1 MSDLLVV
8 CEACGAKNSVKPEL
22 KPPPSAPVQG
32 PAEEPITSPWK
43 GRMPSSRRRFWRA
56 GFRCWWTSGPVVHA
70 LQDDQSH
77 RP

>member
-22 KPPPSAPVQG
+22 KAAAVCGQCKAPLKTYH
-32 PAEEPITSPWK
+32 EPLDGCRLPEGGSGEPDS
-43 GRMPSSRRRFWRA
+43 GA
-56 GFRCWWTSGPVVHA
+56 GGLLGPVVHA